1 MPTVIVVGA
10 GLAGLACARALQEAH
25 IDVEIVEKSNRSGG
39 RIKTDVVDGF
49 RFDHGFQ
56 VLNPAYSELR
66 RFNLVNDLK
75 MCFLPKGFEID
86 IDGSMRLIGDPREN
100 VRYLKDDLS
109 RVTGSLR
116 EKIAFL
122 SFIVGR
128 SHEGTLGDAMK
139 SSGKFYQESVKGFL
153 DGVFLTDSD
162 RVSSHMAR
170 EILRWFVRGNP
181 GVPTLGMGELAG
193 LLAIGLNIQ
202 FNCRVDEVRDGI
214 IKTSSGDMKADYIV
228 IATDPNTTQRLIS
241 KSPVEMNHSW
251 TWYHAV
257 PKGLVTSRYLRVLPH
272 NPFINSVAISNIAPS
287 YAPANQTLISST
299 TLQKISEEE
308 AKEAVARAWRIPTSE
323 IQHLRSYEIVES
335 LPLHEPGRPLDA
347 PQAISDRVVVAG
359 DYYAIPAQQGALRS
373 GRLAAEMIIARL

>member
-25 IDVEIVEKSNRSGG
+25 VDVVIVEKSNRSGG
-39 RIKTDVVDGF
+39 RIKTDVVEGF

-56 VLNPAYSELR
+56 VVNPAYSEIR
-66 RFNLVNDLK
+66 RFNLAGDLK

-86 IDGSMRLIGDPREN
+86 IDGSRRLIGDPREN

-109 RVTGSLR
+109 RVSGSLR

-122 SFIVGR
+122 SFIVGSR
-128 SHEGTLGDAMK
+128 QEGTLGDAMK
-139 SSGKFYQESVKGFL
+139 SSGKFYQETIKGFL

-181 GVPTLGMGELAG
+181 GVPTLGMGALPE
-193 LLAIGLNIQ
+193 LLASGLNIQ
-202 FNCRVDEVRDGI
+202 FDCRVDDVKDGI
-214 IKTSSGDMKADYIV
+214 IKTSLGDMKADYIV

-241 KSPVEMNHSW
+241 RSPVEMNHSW

-257 PKGLVTSRYLRVLPH
+257 PQGIVTSRYLRVLPH
-272 NPFINSVAISNIAPS
+272 DPFINSVAISNIAPS

-299 TLQKISEEE
+299 TLQKISEKE
-308 AKEAVARAWRIPTSE
+308 AREAVARAWRIPTSE
-323 IQHLRSYEIVES
+323 IQYLRSYEIVES
-335 LPLHEPGRPLDA
+335 LPLHGADKPLDA
-347 PQAISDRVVVAG
+347 PQAVSGRVVLAG
-359 DYYAIPAQQGALRS
+359 DYYSIPAQQGALRS